1 MYTGNSI
8 ERERFLKNCT
18 QEIVWR
24 KNFKKCT
31 QEIAWREK
39 Y

>member
-8 ERERFLKNCT
+8 ERKIIKNCT

-24 KNFKKCT
+24 KNLKKCT